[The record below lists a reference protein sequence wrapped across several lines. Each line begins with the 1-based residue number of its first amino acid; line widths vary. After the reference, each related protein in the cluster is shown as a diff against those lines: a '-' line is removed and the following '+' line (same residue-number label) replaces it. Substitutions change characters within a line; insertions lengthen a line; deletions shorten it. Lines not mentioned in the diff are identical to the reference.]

1 MSGLVMKRITLFFL
15 RGLITVLPLGLTI
28 YLLFLLLAASESLAK
43 SMIAPILGN
52 FYFPG
57 IGLLISV
64 IAIIVLGILVSQ
76 PFLLKIFSLLEL
88 PFTNLP
94 VIKSI
99 YNSIKSF
106 AEYFSNQ
113 NVVDEKQAVVIKI
126 PESDIEMVGLVTRND
141 LKKLPDGFSKQ
152 DRVAVY
158 LPMSYMV
165 GGYTIFVKKEC
176 VKPIAMNVEEV
187 MRNSLIAWL
196 SQKNDQNYDGRSKT
210 KKTSQ

>member
-1 MSGLVMKRITLFFL
+1 MKRITLFFL
-15 RGLITVLPLGLTI
+15 RGLLTVLPLGLTI
-28 YLLFLLLAASESLAK
+28 YLLFLLLTASESLAK
-43 SMIAPILGN
+43 SIIVPILGS

-57 IGLLISV
+57 IGLILTI
-64 IAIIVLGILVSQ
+64 IAIIILGVLVSQ
-76 PFLLKIFSLLEL
+76 PVLLKIFGLLEL

-113 NVVDEKQAVVIKI
+113 NSSDEKQAVVIQI
-126 PESDIEMVGLVTRND
+126 PDSKIEMVGLVTRND
-141 LKKLPDGFSKQ
+141 MMDLPDGFSKA
-152 DRVAVY
+152 DRVGVY

-165 GGYTIFVKKEC
+165 GGYTIFVPREC
-176 VKPIAMNVEEV
+176 IRPIKMNVEEL

-196 SQKNDQNYDGRSKT
+196 SQNKNNSKN
-210 KKTSQ
+210 

>member
-1 MSGLVMKRITLFFL
+1 MKRITLFFL
-15 RGLITVLPLGLTI
+15 RGLLTVLPLGLTI
-28 YLLFLLLAASESLAK
+28 YLLFLLLTASESLAK
-43 SMIAPILGN
+43 SIITPLLGN

-57 IGLLISV
+57 IGLILTI
-64 IAIIVLGILVSQ
+64 IAIVILGVLVSQ
-76 PFLLKIFSLLEL
+76 PFLLRIFGLLEL

-113 NVVDEKQAVVIKI
+113 NNSDEKQAVVIQI
-126 PESDIEMVGLVTRND
+126 PDSKIEMVGLVTRND
-141 LKKLPDGFSKQ
+141 MTDLPEGFSKTN
-152 DRVAVY
+152 RVGVY

-165 GGYTIFVKKEC
+165 GGYTIFVPREC
-176 VKPIAMNVEEV
+176 IRPIKMNVEEL

-196 SQKNDQNYDGRSKT
+196 SQNKNISK
-210 KKTSQ
+210 K

>member
-1 MSGLVMKRITLFFL
+1 MKRITLFFL
-15 RGLITVLPLGLTI
+15 RGILTVLPLGLTI
-28 YLLFLLLAASESLAK
+28 YLLFLLLTASENIAK
-43 SMIAPILGN
+43 SIIAPVIGN

-57 IGLLISV
+57 IGLILSFL
-64 IAIIVLGILVSQ
+64 AIIILGILVSQ
-76 PFLLKIFSLLEL
+76 PFLLKVFGLLEL

-113 NVVDEKQAVVIKI
+113 NNTHDKQAVLINL
-126 PESDIEMVGLVTRND
+126 PGSNIEMVGLITRNNMQG
-141 LKKLPDGFSKQ
+141 LPKGFSKD
-152 DRVAVY
+152 DRVGVY

-165 GGYTIFVKKEC
+165 GGYTVFVPREC
-176 VKPIAMNVEEV
+176 IKPIEMNVEEL

-196 SQKNDQNYDGRSKT
+196 SQT
-210 KKTSQ
+210 KK

>member
-1 MSGLVMKRITLFFL
+1 MKRITLFFL
-15 RGLITVLPLGLTI
+15 RGLLTVLPLGLTI
-28 YLLFLLLAASESLAK
+28 YLLFLLLTASENIAK
-43 SMIAPILGN
+43 SIIAPLLGS

-57 IGLLISV
+57 IGLILTISAIV
-64 IAIIVLGILVSQ
+64 ILGVLVSQ
-76 PFLLKIFSLLEL
+76 PFLLKIFGLLEL

-113 NVVDEKQAVVIKI
+113 SSSEEKQAVVIHI
-126 PESDIEMVGLVTRND
+126 PDSKIEMVGLVTRND
-141 LKKLPDGFSKQ
+141 MMDLPEGFSKV
-152 DRVAVY
+152 DRVGVY

-165 GGYTIFVKKEC
+165 GGYTIFVPREC
-176 VKPIAMNVEEV
+176 IRPIKMNVEEV

-196 SQKNDQNYDGRSKT
+196 SQNKNIA
-210 KKTSQ
+210 KK

>member
-1 MSGLVMKRITLFFL
+1 MKRVTLFFL
-15 RGLITVLPLGLTI
+15 RGLLTILPLGLTI
-28 YLLFLLLAASESLAK
+28 YLLFLLLTASERLAK
-43 SMIAPILGN
+43 SIIAPMIGS

-57 IGLLISV
+57 IGLILTIL
-64 IAIIVLGILVSQ
+64 AIIILGMLVSQ

-113 NVVDEKQAVVIKI
+113 NSNEQKQAVVVRLPGDK
-126 PESDIEMVGLVTRND
+126 IEMVGLVTRRD
-141 LKKLPDGFSKQ
+141 MLDLPDGFTKD
-152 DRVAVY
+152 DRVGVY

-165 GGYTIFVKKEC
+165 GGYTIFVPREYI
-176 VKPIAMNVEEV
+176 KPIKMNVEEL

-196 SQKNDQNYDGRSKT
+196 SQNSNNTNK
-210 KKTSQ
+210 